1 MSEKLYEEAGMRIR
15 NLREQKGYSREQ
27 LSEMS
32 DISTKFLY
40 EIESGK
46 KGFSV
51 HTLARIA
58 DSLDVNCDYIISGNE
73 TNLVYHSITGIVS
86 IVGIDK
92 IKFIEDILHI
102 VYEMVKE

>member
-1 MSEKLYEEAGMRIR
+1 MNEKLYEEAGMRIR
-15 NLREQKGYSREQ
+15 SLRELRGYSREQ

-51 HTLARIA
+51 YTLTRIA
-58 DSLDVNCDYIISGNE
+58 NSLGVNCDYIITGDK
-73 TNLVYHSITGIVS
+73 TDLVYDRITGIVG
-86 IVGIDK
+86 IVGTDK